1 MRQKELYYSYTDKVL
16 RFFFFFK
23 LTNDLRNQ
31 AKDLR
36 NFVSLEVVSAI
47 IKNLT
52 IKKGTQLIYM
62 KSVW

>member
-16 RFFFFFK
+16 RCFFFK

-47 IKNLT
+47 IKN
-52 IKKGTQLIYM
+52 
-62 KSVW
+62 